1 MGIRYYGEQPEIKMR
16 KNRVQSLPKRE
27 SLSGIVRFF
36 DTHDLGD
43 YLDQLPEVEF
53 DINIK
58 SKKPLIAL
66 DQEIIPKLNKIAKSR
81 KIPAEQ
87 LVNNWLREKLAISK
101 RA

>member
-1 MGIRYYGEQPEIKMR
+1 MR
-16 KNRVQSLPKRE
+16 KSKAKALPKFE
-27 SLSGIVRFF
+27 SLSGLVRFF

-58 SKKPLIAL
+58 SKKHLIAV
-66 DQEIIPKLNKIAKSR
+66 DKEIIPKLNRMARSR